1 VIKINKVLI
10 TGGAGFIGYFISKAL
25 SESSDNEIFIVDNL
39 SKAKADDEFLSLIK
53 RSNVSFL
60 ELDLSN
66 LKSYSNLEQEYDQIY
81 HLAAIVGVKNVM
93 QNPVLTLRVNT
104 LSTIYLLDY
113 IKKMNNKPKL
123 LFASSCENYAG
134 SIKHCGVKIPTPEDI
149 PLCIE
154 DIYNPRWTYAGSK
167 ILGEIACIQYA
178 KKYNFETTIVR
189 YHNIFGPRMGFQH
202 VIPEIIIRLKKSP
215 QILELYGGYQYR
227 SFCYVEDAANMTINL
242 MENDEATGQ
251 VINIG
256 DENYIQ
262 ITKLA
267 KEIIKLMNINP
278 TLIEIGAPIGSI
290 DRRKPNLKLVKKLGD
305 FVSKISFKEG
315 LKRTYIWYNNY
326 YRNLKIN

>member
-1 VIKINKVLI
+1 MIKINKVLI

-81 HLAAIVGVKNVM
+81 HLAAIVGVKKVM
-93 QNPVLTLRVNT
+93 KNPVLTLRVNT

-123 LFASSCENYAG
+123 LFASSCENYVG
-134 SIKHCGVKIPTPEDI
+134 SIKHCDVKIPTPEDV

-167 ILGEIACIQYA
+167 ILGEIACIQYS
-178 KKYNFETTIVR
+178 KQYNFVTTIVR
-189 YHNIFGPRMGFQH
+189 YHNVYGPRMGSQH
-202 VIPEIIIRLKKSP
+202 VIPEFILRLKEKP
-215 QILELYGGYQYR
+215 QIFEIYGGYQYR
-227 SFCYVEDAANMTINL
+227 SFCYIEDAAEMTINL
-242 MENDEATGQ
+242 MN
-251 VINIG
+251 
-256 DENYIQ
+256 
-262 ITKLA
+262 
-267 KEIIKLMNINP
+267 NIN
-278 TLIEIGAPIGSI
+278 LINKVVNVGNDYEIRISSLADMLFKLINLTPKVIEKGAPRGSVE
-290 DRRKPNLKLVKKLGD
+290 RRRPDLELIKNMGDYVCNYSLEKGLNKTIKWYLKKPN
-305 FVSKISFKEG
+305 
-315 LKRTYIWYNNY
+315 Y
-326 YRNLKIN
+326 

>member
-25 SESSDNEIFIVDNL
+25 SESTDNEIFIVDNL

-60 ELDLSN
+60 ELDLSD

-81 HLAAIVGVKNVM
+81 HLAAIVGVKKVM
-93 QNPVLTLRVNT
+93 KNPVLTLRVNT

-134 SIKHCGVKIPTPEDI
+134 SIKHCAVKIPTSEDV

-167 ILGEIACIQYA
+167 ILGEIACIQYS
-178 KKYNFETTIVR
+178 KQYNFATTIAR
-189 YHNIFGPRMGFQH
+189 YHNAFGPRMGTQH
-202 VIPEIIIRLKKSP
+202 VIPEFILRLKSNLSKMDMF
-215 QILELYGGYQYR
+215 GGYQYR
-227 SFCYVEDAANMTINL
+227 SFCYVEDAARMTINL
-242 MENDEATGQ
+242 MDNSAADNKI
-251 VINIG
+251 VNIG
-256 DENYIQ
+256 SDNYIQ
-262 ITKLA
+262 ISSLA
-267 KEIIKLMNINP
+267 KKLCDIKETYFKL
-278 TLIEIGAPIGSI
+278 EEKGAPKGSI
-290 DRRKPNLKLVKKLGD
+290 EKRKPDLNLIKKLGD
-305 FVSKISFKEG
+305 YVSDFSFDEG
-315 LKRTYIWYNNY
+315 LKRTYEWYKKVY
-326 YRNLKIN
+326 Q